1 MDCSSVL
8 RYYEGSDS
16 CRRHLDGRSPRFSRD
31 TFPTFRLQPRDA
43 PRHRFPRQFQR
54 AGRVSDFALNEQARR
69 YIPPNRVRFTTD
81 RQFASSCSPPRLST
95 TQLPSASGSWLAP
108 TRTYTVLCV
117 RLHGRTRCE
126 FIRIINRL
134 HANEFAPTSVTQPI
148 EISQHSTPTAFFRIL
163 ISAQSDAARAG

>member
-108 TRTYTVLCV
+108 TRTYTVLIS
-117 RLHGRTRCE
+117 RLHGRTHSRECGNPGISPKFNQPYE
-126 FIRIINRL
+126 LDSRL
-134 HANEFAPTSVTQPI
+134 RGITSDLASVFCSLSRLVSSFTNDGL
-148 EISQHSTPTAFFRIL
+148 E
-163 ISAQSDAARAG
+163 